1 MIREHIEDA
10 VGLLALVVFC
20 VLVGW
25 W

>member
-10 VGLLALVVFC
+10 VGFLALVVFC